1 MAGKY
6 LTTAQAAE
14 YLGVSTRTMR
24 RWRNRNIGPAYVRYS
39 DRTCRYPLGSLER
52 FRADHA
58 AR

>member
-24 RWRNRNIGPAYVRYS
+24 RWRNRNIGPAYVRY
-39 DRTCRYPLGSLER
+39 PLGGLER

>member
-1 MAGKY
+1 MGY

-39 DRTCRYPLGSLER
+39 DRTCRYPLGGLER